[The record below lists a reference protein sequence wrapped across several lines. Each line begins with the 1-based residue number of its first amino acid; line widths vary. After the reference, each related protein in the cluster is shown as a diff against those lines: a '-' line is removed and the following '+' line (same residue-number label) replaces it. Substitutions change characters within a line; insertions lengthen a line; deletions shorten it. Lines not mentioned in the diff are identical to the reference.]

1 MNDNDVLAWDKYWSK
16 NRSIEDKISEDL
28 SKRKNHLKKSEWIT
42 ISPKT
47 VRIQNHLP
55 FNFVIGN
62 KKALLYT
69 MTQYYESIGEKVFNY
84 LPLSYHIKK
93 GIEDH

>member
-47 VRIQNHLP
+47 VRIQNHFP